1 MEKVIVSA
9 LTQLDL
15 QSTWDAWTKPEH
27 IIHWTFASD
36 GWHCPRAQSDLRTEG
51 RFLTRME
58 AKDGSMGFDFEG
70 TFLRVDPPFLLE
82 YRMDDGRIAEVVFE
96 SKPEGTLI
104 TESFDPEK
112 IHPVEMQKAGWQ
124 SILDNFVL
132 YTQLL
137 IS

>member
-9 LTQLDL
+9 LTKLDI

-36 GWHCPRAQSDLRTEG
+36 DWHSPRAQSDLRPEG

-70 TFLRVDPPFLLE
+70 TFLRVNAPFLLE

-104 TESFDPEK
+104 TESFDPEN

-132 YTQLL
+132 YTQRL
-137 IS
+137 IP

>member
-1 MEKVIVSA
+1 MEKVIVSG
-9 LTQLDL
+9 LTKLDI
-15 QSTWDAWTKPEH
+15 QSSWDAWTKPAH

-36 GWHCPRAQSDLRTEG
+36 DWHCPHAQSDLKNEG

-70 TFLRVDPPFLLE
+70 TFLRVNAPFLLE

-104 TESFDPEK
+104 TESFDPEN
-112 IHPVEMQKAGWQ
+112 IHPVDMQKAGWQ
-124 SILDNFVL
+124 SILDNFVR
-132 YTQLL
+132 YTQGL
-137 IS
+137 IP